1 MSKDVFEMCSND
13 FSWSHVFQAM
23 ASWFSAG
30 SGGDVV
36 GLCCIREDES
46 SEHQGKL
53 VGWILDVRIF
63 CRYNNAIFTT
73 QGNGE
78 CTPTISNYLWFSDA
92 LWHQKETT

>member
-30 SGGDVV
+30 SGGDV

-46 SEHQGKL
+46 SEHRGKNL
-53 VGWILDVRIF
+53 WGGSLMWGFSVGI
-63 CRYNNAIFTT
+63 TM
-73 QGNGE
+73 
-78 CTPTISNYLWFSDA
+78 P
-92 LWHQKETT
+92 